1 MRAVTGCNGNGF
13 SGNGWQRSRAAC
25 GNQQYNKG
33 NKGNK
38 GNTQRK
44 AVMQDTLGAGG
55 SAAR

>member
-33 NKGNK
+33 N
-38 GNTQRK
+38 TQRK

>member
-25 GNQQYNKG
+25 GNQRY